1 VVCNRDTT
9 TVDVLRTSARRL
21 LSSFK
26 VPTVWLLLVSDDDVP
41 RGSTG
46 KVDVRRLRE
55 LLDDIGFRDLIQF
68 HSRAERPEKEFE

>member
-1 VVCNRDTT
+1 
-9 TVDVLRTSARRL
+9 
-21 LSSFK
+21 